1 MAQNAR
7 DIDRPK
13 GKSLAEL
20 KPIFEFIKPYKK
32 QVFLALLFLLL
43 AASTTL
49 ALGRGIQYL
58 VDNGFAGENSA
69 LLTQALGAL
78 GIIIIVNAI
87 STALRFY
94 FVSWI
99 GERVNAD
106 IREAVFSHVLS
117 LSPGFFETTKTGEVL
132 SRITADT
139 TVLESM
145 IGSSVSI
152 ALRNAFI
159 MTGGLVMLAI
169 TSFKL
174 TGMILLVVPLVIGPI
189 VFFGRRVRQFS
200 RESQDRVADIGAY
213 ADEALHGIRTVQ
225 AFSHEDQD
233 RAHFGKEVER
243 SFQAARRRIS
253 QRAMLT
259 GIVILLVFTAI
270 GSILW
275 VGGNDVVQGR
285 MSVGE
290 LSAFVFYSVLV
301 AGSAGAL
308 SEVMTSLQRAAGA
321 AERLMELLATE
332 ADIKTP
338 RNPIALAKPG
348 KGEIEFKDVTF
359 FYPSRPDHAALKNL
373 SLHIQ
378 PGEQIA
384 IVGPSGAG
392 KTTLY
397 QLLLRF
403 YDPESG
409 KVLLDGVDLMSADP
423 RKVRDQLGIVSQ
435 EPVIFGTSALENI
448 RYGKPDASD
457 ADVRAAAAAAHALE
471 FIEKLPQ
478 GFDSNLGE
486 RGVLLS
492 GGQKQRIAIA
502 RAILRDPV
510 VLLLDEATSA
520 LDAESERLVQQALER
535 LMKNRTTLVIAHR
548 LATVKKADR
557 IIVISD
563 GEIINSG
570 THNELIEQRGLY
582 AQLAGLQFAA

>member
-1 MAQNAR
+1 MTQNAR

-13 GKSLAEL
+13 GESLAEL

-32 QVFLALLFLLL
+32 QVVLALLFLLL

-58 VDNGFAGENSA
+58 VDNGFAGQNSA

-159 MTGGLVMLAI
+159 MVGGLVMLAI
-169 TSFKL
+169 TSLKL

-275 VGGNDVVQGR
+275 IGGNDVVEGR

-290 LSAFVFYSVLV
+290 LSAFVFYSILV
-301 AGSAGAL
+301 AGSVGAL

-332 ADIKTP
+332 ADIKAP
-338 RNPIALAKPG
+338 QNPIALTEPA

-359 FYPSRPDHAALKNL
+359 FYPSRPDHAALKDLN
-373 SLHIQ
+373 LHIQ

-409 KVLLDGVDLMSADP
+409 KVMLDGVDLMSADP
-423 RKVRDQLGIVSQ
+423 RKIRDRLGIVSQ

-535 LMKNRTTLVIAHR
+535 LMKDRTTLVIAHR

-563 GEIINSG
+563 GEIIDSG
-570 THNELIEQRGLY
+570 THKELIEQQGLY
-582 AQLAGLQFAA
+582 AQLAELQFAA